1 MDAKDIAEPAL
12 VFSENE
18 PVSKVIAKM
27 IKHKKQEALIVQ
39 NEKIKGA
46 VFANTLVRGFISSPE
61 KTKIGGFVEHVK
73 PANPDM
79 PVDDIIKMFLD
90 NDYKSIPIIKNKV
103 PFFITKL
110 VVLEALKNRKELKGK
125 TAGDIMNTPH
135 CISSDDSIATAV
147 SVLRETG
154 VSRLPVLGSKGKALG
169 VIDCAALLRVH
180 AKKTRMRLGE
190 EAGEKTCTESARA
203 TALMKRQFPTA
214 GQASSIKR
222 VIEVMA
228 EKGMPTALV
237 MDRDELAGI
246 ITPKPIFRLFAG
258 KPKEALVRLN
268 GIRTESV
275 YIKSVIDDMIK
286 SEILKLGSLLPI
298 DYLVMHVEKHSKTGR
313 RKNYLVKARLITR
326 KTDFFADGQAWDI
339 TKAVKNTL
347 NKLEREILR
356 KKGRERARARSP

>member
-1 MDAKDIAEPAL
+1 MDAKDIAEQAL

-18 PVSKVIAKM
+18 TVSKVTANM
-27 IKHKKQEALIVQ
+27 IKYRKQEAMIVH

-46 VFANTLVRGFISSPE
+46 VFANTLARGFISSPE

-73 PANPDM
+73 PASPDT
-79 PVDDIIKMFLD
+79 PIDDIIKTFLD
-90 NDYKSIPIIKNKV
+90 NDYKSVPVIKNKV

-110 VVLEALKNRKELKGK
+110 VVLEAVKNRKELKGK
-125 TAGDIMNTPH
+125 TAGDVMNTPH
-135 CISSDDSIATAV
+135 CISYDDSIATAV

-154 VSRLPVLGSKGKALG
+154 VSRLPVLSSSGSVLG
-169 VIDCAALLRVH
+169 IIDGAALLKVH

-190 EAGEKTCTESARA
+190 EAGEKTDTGGARA
-203 TALMKRQFPTA
+203 TALMKRQFPTV
-214 GQASSIKR
+214 GQATSLKH
-222 VIEVMA
+222 VIETMA

-237 MDRDELAGI
+237 MDKDTLAGI

-268 GIRTESV
+268 GIRMEND

-286 SEILKLGSLLPI
+286 SEILKLGSFLPI
-298 DYLVMHVEKHSKTGR
+298 DYLVMHVDRHSKSGR

-326 KTDFFADGQAWDI
+326 KGDFFADDQAWDI

-347 NKLEREILR
+347 DKLEREILR
-356 KKGRERARARSP
+356 KKGRERTHKRNP